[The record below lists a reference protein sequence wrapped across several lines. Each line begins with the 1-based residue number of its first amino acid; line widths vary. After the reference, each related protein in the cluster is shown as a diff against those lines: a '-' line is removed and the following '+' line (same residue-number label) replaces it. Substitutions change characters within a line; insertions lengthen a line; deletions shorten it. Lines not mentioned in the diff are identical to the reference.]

1 MRVARN
7 DGGVRTAAT
16 GPLHTRG
23 GEGLDRSVRR
33 VLLASAVGSAL
44 EWYDFFIYGTAAALV
59 FGELFFP
66 KADPAVGTLL
76 AFASFG
82 VGFFARPFGGIVF
95 GHLGDRIGRK
105 PVLVITLLLVGAGTF
120 LIGLLPTYESAGVW
134 APILLVLLRLVQGFG
149 AGAEYGGAV
158 IMAVEHA
165 PPGKRGLYGSFAP
178 LGVTIG
184 ILLANGVFALFA
196 SLPKEEF
203 LSWGWRVP
211 FLLSIVLILVGFYIR
226 AKVSET
232 PVFSEIAAKN
242 KAARSPVV
250 EAVKKH
256 PREFLV
262 VVGAR
267 LAENGLGYLFPVFA
281 LSYMTQQ
288 LHLPKPMILQ
298 GNMLA
303 YGVQLLT
310 IPFFSWLSDR
320 IGRRPVYMGGA
331 IFSIAF
337 AFPFFLMVNTQSQ
350 PIIYL
355 ALILAIAVGVAAM
368 FGPQAAYFAELF
380 GARLRYS
387 GFAFARELGSILAG
401 GPAPFIAASL
411 LIWGGGQP
419 WAVAGYMMLLAA
431 ITTVAVYL
439 GPETYRSDITAPDKH

>member
-1 MRVARN
+1 M
-7 DGGVRTAAT
+7 DTA
-16 GPLHTRG
+16 H
-23 GEGLDRSVRR
+23 RR
-33 VLLASAVGSAL
+33 VLVASAVGSAL

-66 KADPAVGTLL
+66 KADPSVGTLL

-82 VGFFARPFGGIVF
+82 VGFIARPFGGLVF

-120 LIGLLPTYESAGVW
+120 LIGLLPTYSSVGVW
-134 APILLVLLRLVQGFG
+134 APILLVVLRLVQGFG

-165 PPGKRGLYGSFAP
+165 PPGKRGMFGSFAP

-184 ILLANGVFALFA
+184 LLLANGVFALFA
-196 SLPKEEF
+196 ALPKEEF

-226 AKVSET
+226 YRVSET

-242 KAARSPVV
+242 AAARSPVV
-250 EAVKKH
+250 EAVKAH

-262 VVGAR
+262 VIGAR

-281 LSYMTQQ
+281 LNYMTQQ
-288 LHLPKPMILQ
+288 LHLPKTMILQ

-303 YGVQLLT
+303 YAIQLLT
-310 IPFFSWLSDR
+310 IPFFSILSDR

-331 IFSIAF
+331 LFSAAF
-337 AFPFFLMVNTQSQ
+337 AFPFFMMIGTQSQ

-355 ALILAIAVGVAAM
+355 ALILGISVGVAAM

-401 GPAPFIAASL
+401 GPAPFIAAAL
-411 LIWGGGQP
+411 LLYSGGQP
-419 WAVAGYMMLLAA
+419 WPVAAYFVLLSLITAA
-431 ITTVAVYL
+431 AVYF
-439 GPETYRSDITAPDKH
+439 GPETYRSDINADSAPAAKS

>member
-1 MRVARN
+1 M
-7 DGGVRTAAT
+7 DTA
-16 GPLHTRG
+16 H
-23 GEGLDRSVRR
+23 RR
-33 VLLASAVGSAL
+33 VLIASAVGSAL

-66 KADPAVGTLL
+66 KAEPAMGTLL
-76 AFASFG
+76 SFATFG
-82 VGFFARPFGGIVF
+82 VAFVARPFGGLVF

-120 LIGLLPTYESAGVW
+120 LIGVLPTYDSIGLW
-134 APILLVLLRLVQGFG
+134 AAALLVLLRLIQGFG

-165 PPGKRGLYGSFAP
+165 PPGKRGIYGSVAP
-178 LGVTIG
+178 LGVTVG
-184 ILLANGVFALFA
+184 LLLANGVFWLFA
-196 SLPKEEF
+196 QLPKEEF

-226 AKVSET
+226 ARVSET
-232 PVFSEIAAKN
+232 PVFSEIAARN
-242 KAARSPVV
+242 KAARSPVI
-250 EAVKKH
+250 EAVRNH

-262 VVGAR
+262 VIGAR
-267 LAENGLGYLFPVFA
+267 MAENGLGFLFPVFA
-281 LSYMTQQ
+281 LNYMTQQ

-298 GNMLA
+298 GNMMA

-310 IPFFSWLSDR
+310 IPLFSALSDR

-331 IFSIAF
+331 IFSALF
-337 AFPFFLMVNTQSQ
+337 AFPFFMLLDTQSQ
-350 PIIYL
+350 PIIYC
-355 ALILAIAVGVAAM
+355 ALILGIAVGVAAM

-411 LIWGGGQP
+411 LLWFGGQP
-419 WAVAGYMMLLAA
+419 WAVAVYMMVLALVTA
-431 ITTVAVYL
+431 LAVYL
-439 GPETYRSDITAPDKH
+439 GPETYRANIHAAEQSDLRASDKA